1 MRDDRRAAA
10 GFARDDRGQTTQDFA
25 IGVGVFLLA
34 VAFAFTAIPGVLDTN
49 GASDERIER
58 ARADRLATA
67 IVDDFATGGDPN
79 ELDGFRLRNEFDEPT
94 TPARVGLRT
103 ADGRP
108 LEAVTITL
116 ETIDRE
122 SVVLT
127 RATSTVRGRPDETV
141 ERFVSVTDIR
151 ACRTACRLVV
161 EVWS

>member
-10 GFARDDRGQTTQDFA
+10 GSARGDRGQTTQDFA

-34 VAFAFTAIPGVLDTN
+34 VAFAFTAIPGALHTN
-49 GASDERIER
+49 EASDERTDR
-58 ARADRLATA
+58 AQADRIATA
-67 IVDDFATGGDPN
+67 VVDGFETGDDPN
-79 ELDGFRLRNEFDEPT
+79 ELDGSRFRNEFDEST

-103 ADGRP
+103 ANGRP

-122 SVVLT
+122 SVILT
-127 RATSTVRGRPDETV
+127 RATSAVRGRPDETV